1 MDFWLALVLAIAASS
16 FFAGMVWVGACWL
29 LPERCPNARRDYKW
43 RGIERC
49 MRCGY
54 ELAGLTDPQPCP
66 ECGLANEKE
75 WRRRSRPP
83 RYLSLQVGT
92 AFMPVVGAGTQAL
105 MHGSIT
111 GQGFAVLSVLWAL
124 GTIPWVCVLVAA
136 SNNAN
141 WFKHQVVTIGVLN
154 FAGMFCVVA
163 LGWQLL
169 DLDAFEL
176 IVAAVA
182 APLAGAI
189 VALAAAACIRLL
201 RRA

>member
-1 MDFWLALVLAIAASS
+1 
-16 FFAGMVWVGACWL
+16 
-29 LPERCPNARRDYKW
+29 
-43 RGIERC
+43 
-49 MRCGY
+49 
-54 ELAGLTDPQPCP
+54 
-66 ECGLANEKE
+66 
-75 WRRRSRPP
+75 
-83 RYLSLQVGT
+83 
-92 AFMPVVGAGTQAL
+92 MPVVGAGTQAL